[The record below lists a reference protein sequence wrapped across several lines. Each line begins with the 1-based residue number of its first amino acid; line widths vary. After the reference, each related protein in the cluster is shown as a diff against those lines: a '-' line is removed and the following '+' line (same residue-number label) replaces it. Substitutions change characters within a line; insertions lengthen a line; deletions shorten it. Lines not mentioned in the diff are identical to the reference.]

1 MSELLWLHPLE
12 PTLFPEPDQALDD
25 PNGLLAAGGDLS
37 LERLVTAYQKGIFP
51 WYEEGQ
57 PILWWSPDPRTV
69 LYPENFILRR
79 SLRKVIRN
87 KPWTVSFD
95 RHFDAVIRACAQP
108 RPDSTGT
115 WITDDMVTA
124 YNRLHIAGYAHSVE
138 VWDEES
144 QLIGGLYGVAIG
156 RVFFGESMFSLKSD
170 ASKVAYAT
178 LVCHLQHWGYRLIDC
193 QIESE
198 HLLTLGAENIKRQEF
213 SAQVEAWTKLDG
225 RPLPWSVDPNLAVD
239 QWDPAKGQT
248 RSDQN
253 A

>member
-1 MSELLWLHPLE
+1 MSELIWLHPLE
-12 PTLFPEPDQALDD
+12 PTLFPELDQALED

-69 LYPENFILRR
+69 LYPEHFILRR

-87 KPWTVSFD
+87 KPWTVHFD
-95 RHFDAVIRACAQP
+95 RNFDAVIRACARP
-108 RPDSTGT
+108 RPGSTGT
-115 WITDDMVTA
+115 WITEDMITA
-124 YNRLHIAGYAHSVE
+124 YNRLHIAGYAHSAE

-144 QLIGGLYGVAIG
+144 RLIGGLYGVAIG
-156 RVFFGESMFSLKSD
+156 GVFFGESMFSLANN

-178 LVCHLQHWGYRLIDC
+178 LVCHLQHWGFRLIDC

-198 HLLTLGAENIKRQEF
+198 HLLTLGAENISRQVF
-213 SAQVEAWTKLDG
+213 STQVETWTQLEG
-225 RPLPWSVDPNLAVD
+225 QPSPWSIDPELVVD
-239 QWDPAKGQT
+239 QWNPETGLIE
-248 RSDQN
+248 S
-253 A
+253 